1 MITGELKS
9 QVDKIWEAFWTGGVS
24 NPMSV
29 IEQFTYLLFIRRLDE
44 QELLEEKKA
53 NMIGTKVENP
63 TFSADQNE
71 LRWNH
76 FKNLEASM
84 MFDLLTKTTSERP
97 LTVFD
102 HLKSLGKK
110 GGVFTEY
117 MAGATFLIG
126 TPKLLQLVVDMI
138 DKIKM
143 DDRDTKGDLYEW
155 MCYK

>member
-53 NMIGTKVENP
+53 NMIGIAVENP
-63 TFSADQNE
+63 SFAPDQQE
-71 LRWNH
+71 LRWHN

-84 MFDLLTKTTSERP
+84 MYDVFTKPTDQRP

-110 GGVFTEY
+110 EACLPNTWPV
-117 MAGATFLIG
+117 
-126 TPKLLQLVVDMI
+126 LLSSSERPSSCNLWW
-138 DKIKM
+138 
-143 DDRDTKGDLYEW
+143 T
-155 MCYK
+155 